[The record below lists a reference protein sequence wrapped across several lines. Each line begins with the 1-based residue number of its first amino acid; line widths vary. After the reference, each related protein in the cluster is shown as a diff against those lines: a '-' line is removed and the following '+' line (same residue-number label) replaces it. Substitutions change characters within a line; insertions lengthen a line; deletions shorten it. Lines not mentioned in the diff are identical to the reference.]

1 VGNELLNRIDFKWRV
16 MENDVL
22 PWDDRLSQLLEY
34 KEEHGHMQVPQRYDS
49 NPQLGQWVQKMRLM
63 RKMGMLKRER
73 IEKLDEVGLVWK
85 GTKRKLRVLLFI
97 TVRITNKIL

>member
-49 NPQLGQWVQKMRLM
+49 NPQLGQWVQKMRWM
-63 RKMGMLKRER
+63 RKMGMLKKER
-73 IEKLDEVGLVWK
+73 IEKLDEVGFVWK
-85 GTKRKLRVLLFI
+85 VTKRKRRVLLFI
-97 TVRITNKIL
+97 TVTITNKIL